1 MSVPSSGERA
11 SSLCA
16 LMSSS
21 SARPVPLSAPTLRP
35 SSRACDLE
43 QRHDAVRG
51 LGERRPLEFARLAAS
66 VREHARHQ
74 LLEARQKGLGL
85 HAPKHLVEHQVP
97 GVVGGV
103 RGHEHRRAGV
113 RLAVVGGAE
122 PGHVG
127 GHDDEPMAKQRLPYS
142 GVLEQALDVRS
153 DRHAAQG
160 VGCRRA
166 LVGLL
171 IGQQRGEREGA
182 ERGARDRQCGHA
194 RCR

>member
-1 MSVPSSGERA
+1 MSVPSSGERV

-21 SARPVPLSAPTLRP
+21 SARPVSLSAPTLRP
-35 SSRACDLE
+35 SSRARELE

-51 LGERRPLEFARLAAS
+51 LGERRPLEFARLTAG

-74 LLEARQKGLGL
+74 LLEARQEGLGL

-97 GVVGGV
+97 SVVGGV
-103 RGHEHRRAGV
+103 RGHEDRRAGV

-127 GHDDEPMAKQRLPYS
+127 GHDDEPMAKQRLPHG

-153 DRHAAQG
+153 DRHAGQG

-171 IGQQRGEREGA
+171 IGEQRDE
-182 ERGARDRQCGHA
+182 RDR
-194 RCR
+194 CRTGRR